1 MKYRKLNHRSL
12 KRAATF
18 LLLLTLASAAGCVPV
33 AKSASSTTPIPLF
46 LNPASPVAAKQASLF
61 WILLAISAVVF
72 LIVEGLLLYNV
83 LYHAKQP
90 EEERDIPPQYYRQ
103 YVIEGIYTG
112 LPILIVIVIFIL
124 TLGTIKAIAA
134 PAPQAGDIKVHVIAH
149 RWWWEFDYPDL
160 NIKTANELHIPANAT
175 VQIDLDSLD
184 VIHSFY
190 VPQLSG
196 KTDVVPGVTN
206 HMWLSGSQ
214 VGQFHGQCAE
224 FCGVNH
230 ANMRFTVLVN
240 SKADFDAWVA
250 NQQKPPAEPQ
260 GDLATTGHDI
270 IVNDVCSACH
280 DLGEDGPGNAT
291 GPDLTHLMSR
301 QRFAGDIF
309 DLNEDNLRR
318 WLEDTQAMKPGN
330 DMKHKFSEEQINALV
345 AYLKT
350 LK

>member
-1 MKYRKLNHRSL
+1 MKNQEYKKISKWGPRLVV
-12 KRAATF
+12 
-18 LLLLTLASAAGCVPV
+18 LLTLGAVTSCAP
-33 AKSASSTTPIPLF
+33 KINTSINHTSIPLF
-46 LNPASPVAAKQASLF
+46 LNPASPIAAKQASLF

-72 LIVEGLLLYNV
+72 LIVEGLLLYNIFH
-83 LYHAKQP
+83 HAK
-90 EEERDIPPQYYRQ
+90 EAGDEDLPPQHYRQ

-112 LPILIVIVIFIL
+112 VPILIVIIIFIL
-124 TLGTIKAIAA
+124 TLGTIRAIAA
-134 PAPQAGDIKVHVIAH
+134 PVPKAADLKVHVIGH

-160 NIKTANELHIPANAT
+160 NIKTANELHIPANTT
-175 VQIDLDSLD
+175 VQIDLDSND

-196 KTDVVPGVTN
+196 KTDAIPGVTN
-206 HMWLSGSQ
+206 HMWLYGSTT
-214 VGQFHGQCAE
+214 GQFHGQCSE

-230 ANMRFTVLVN
+230 ANMRFTVFVD
-240 SKADFDAWVA
+240 SKTDFDAWVA

-260 GDLATTGHDI
+260 GEPATTGHDI
-270 IVNDVCSACH
+270 IVNGVCSACH

-301 QRFAGDIF
+301 QRFAGDVF

-330 DMKHKFSEEQINALV
+330 DMNHKFSAEQINALV
-345 AYLKT
+345 AYLRT

>member
-1 MKYRKLNHRSL
+1 MI
-12 KRAATF
+12 AATSCSPKIS
-18 LLLLTLASAAGCVPV
+18 TS
-33 AKSASSTTPIPLF
+33 SSTTGVPNF
-46 LNPASPVAAKQASLF
+46 LHPASPIAAKQASLF
-61 WILLAISAVVF
+61 WILLAMSSVVF
-72 LIVEGLLLYNV
+72 LIVEGLLIYNV
-83 LYHAKQP
+83 VHHAKGP
-90 EEERDIPPQYYRQ
+90 EDEDIPPQQYRQ

-112 LPILIVIVIFIL
+112 LPILIVIIIFIL
-124 TLGTIKAIAA
+124 TLGTIRAIAA
-134 PAPQAGDIKVHVIAH
+134 PAPKASDLKLHVIGH

-160 NIKTANELHIPANAT
+160 NIKTANELHIPVNTT

-206 HMWLSGSQ
+206 HMWLYGDH
-214 VGQFHGQCAE
+214 VGEFHGQCAE

-230 ANMRFTVLVN
+230 ANMRFTVFVD

-250 NQQKPPAEPQ
+250 NQQKPPPEPQ
-260 GDLATTGHDI
+260 GALEKTGHDI

-280 DLGEDGPGNAT
+280 DLGQDGPGNAT

-301 QRFAGDIF
+301 QRFAGDVF

-330 DMKHKFSEEQINALV
+330 DMKHKFSEQQINALL
-345 AYLKT
+345 AYLRT